1 MVILYTDW
9 VSQES
14 VGDCN
19 NPNEP
24 ECNGAVWRFTYTD
37 GSVEDICRDCGH
49 SVQIKEA
56 SKKVTNCIYCP
67 EYRAIHS
74 QECQGYM
81 PYCNFLK
88 GKINIYEDYK
98 ICNKEGK

>member
-1 MVILYTDW
+1 MVVLYTDW
-9 VSQES
+9 VSEES

-19 NPNEP
+19 NPDEP
-24 ECNGAVWRFTYTD
+24 MCNGALWRFTFTD
-37 GSVEDICRDCGH
+37 GSVEDICRSCGH
-49 SVQIKEA
+49 SVQ
-56 SKKVTNCIYCP
+56 VTNCIYCP

-88 GKINIYEDYK
+88 GKINVYEDFK
-98 ICNKEGK
+98 TCKKESK